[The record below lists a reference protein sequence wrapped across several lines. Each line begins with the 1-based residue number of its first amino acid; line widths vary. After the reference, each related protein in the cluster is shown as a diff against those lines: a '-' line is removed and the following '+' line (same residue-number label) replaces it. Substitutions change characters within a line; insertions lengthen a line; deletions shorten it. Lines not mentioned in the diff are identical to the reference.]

1 MLRTHPPVLIFVL
14 FTRTRLARSVFHDVT
29 RKRDRSASQ
38 RVVSHFYLAK
48 AGLHHE
54 CCFWSVAPYAEPIRG
69 LRRTRDNAP
78 HKFAMSELS
87 REIRMMWFSVVVIK
101 SSVIVS
107 RKREILLGSRT

>member
-1 MLRTHPPVLIFVL
+1 ML
-14 FTRTRLARSVFHDVT
+14 HDVT
-29 RKRDRSASQ
+29 RKPDRSASQ

-48 AGLHHE
+48 AGLPLE
-54 CCFWSVAPYAEPIRG
+54 RCCFWSVAPYAEPIRG